1 MKALDKYNLMVVFT
15 LLLNRVH
22 IFANFMFIPTK
33 RHGIERVKLFV
44 LPTDVAQLETFANAL
59 TEVGGLTPEHHN
71 AIAAKLAFDLM
82 EDLKVPDEKRD
93 GILKEGTAFINDAE
107 MTFVRSECS
116 ISLSYCCDGYYVV
129 KQYDRLV
136 CLLFVAKQQ
145 QQQQQQQTTTTTTV
159 FRLGLYRTIHPAEHL
174 SEMG

>member
-1 MKALDKYNLMVVFT
+1 MVVFT
-15 LLLNRVH
+15 LSLNRVH

-33 RHGIERVKLFV
+33 RHGSKRVFI
-44 LPTDVAQLETFANAL
+44 LPIDVAQLETFANAL

-116 ISLSYCCDGYYVV
+116 ISLDFYCDGYYVV
-129 KQYDRLV
+129 KHYDRLV
-136 CLLFVAKQQ
+136 CLLSVAKQQ
-145 QQQQQQQTTTTTTV
+145 QQQQTTTTTV